1 MKRLPFLRAAGMDL
15 LTLGILF
22 IVLLPILWVF
32 LASVRPDSDIASGGW
47 IPQRFTIRH
56 YQEIMA
62 FPGFLV
68 ALKNSL
74 IVGLTVA
81 VITTTMAVPAAYAL
95 SRLSFRGRNLVA
107 LIILGTQ
114 MLPSVAVL
122 VPLVVIVRQ
131 IGLSNTLIALIF
143 THLSLGLP
151 IAVWMLRGYIDRVP
165 RELEEAALI
174 DGCGRIGAMVRVV
187 LPLIR
192 PAIVAVGTFAF
203 VLSWGEFILA
213 LALIS
218 KADTKTLPL
227 ALQGLF
233 DPYSFSWGRVM
244 AGGTIIALPTILL
257 FLVFRKQLVGGLL
270 AGGVKG

>member
-1 MKRLPFLRAAGMDL
+1 MKRLPFPRDVGLDL

-22 IVLLPILWVF
+22 IILLPILWVF

-56 YQEIMA
+56 YQEIIA

-74 IVGLTVA
+74 IVGITVA

-122 VPLVVIVRQ
+122 VPLVVIIRQ
-131 IGLSNTLIALIF
+131 IGLSNTLVALIF
-143 THLSLGLP
+143 THLSL
-151 IAVWMLRGYIDRVP
+151 
-165 RELEEAALI
+165 
-174 DGCGRIGAMVRVV
+174 
-187 LPLIR
+187 
-192 PAIVAVGTFAF
+192 
-203 VLSWGEFILA
+203 
-213 LALIS
+213 
-218 KADTKTLPL
+218 
-227 ALQGLF
+227 
-233 DPYSFSWGRVM
+233 
-244 AGGTIIALPTILL
+244 
-257 FLVFRKQLVGGLL
+257 
-270 AGGVKG
+270 